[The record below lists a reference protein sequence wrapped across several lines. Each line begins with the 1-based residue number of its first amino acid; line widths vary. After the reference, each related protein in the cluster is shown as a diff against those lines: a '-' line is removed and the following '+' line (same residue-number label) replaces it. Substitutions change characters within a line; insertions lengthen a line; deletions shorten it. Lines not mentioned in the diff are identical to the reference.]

1 MGIKGKVSYIPSV
14 VVDEVEDIRREN
26 NVYDQAEAMKQLI
39 KYARVGREMERIMK
53 LKWDKA
59 KPRMNVEDFFR

>member
-1 MGIKGKVSYIPSV
+1 MATGKIRYIPSV

-53 LKWDKA
+53 LKWNKA
-59 KPRMNVEDFFR
+59 APRKSVEEFFR